1 MTRIGIVILSFVLIA
16 NAIDVK
22 FCSEPNFEG
31 SCATKEYDSRKCEHL
46 PWRFRW
52 IYNVRSVKVKP
63 GFFGGC
69 NANCELHTKENC
81 GHSLLSMMLT
91 SSQAMPFDCERP
103 ILSVVPGLTF
113 KGMVCYKQGLFS
125 G

>member
-1 MTRIGIVILSFVLIA
+1 MKIGIVLLSCIFVS

-31 SCATKEYDSRKCEHL
+31 SCATKEYDSQKCEHL

-52 IYNVRSVKVKP
+52 IYNVRSVKIKP
-63 GFFGGC
+63 SFFGVC
-69 NANCELHTKENC
+69 NAACELHTKENC
-81 GHSLLSMMLT
+81 GHSLMSVILSAN
-91 SSQAMPFDCERP
+91 SQAMPFDCAHP
-103 ILSVVPGLTF
+103 IISVHPGLTF
-113 KGMVCYKQGLFS
+113 KGTVCYRQGIF